1 MTLIIK
7 RRRDGELGFNFKFLW
22 VVSLWHPIVNKEIK
36 SFYEKDRAIEY
47 ALKINELVDC
57 KIVINES

>member
-1 MTLIIK
+1 
-7 RRRDGELGFNFKFLW
+7 
-22 VVSLWHPIVNKEIK
+22 VNKEIK